1 MPKASAKCFW
11 VKDYKLGVDGGM
23 CARVA
28 VSGYNGACE
37 KHKDFIAAVAKTTGK
52 AYEELINGMK
62 TNPALA
68 EEIEVF
74 RKAAAKSLCYTMKAK
89 ANDEVLAAAL
99 KGLVLKDKANGN
111 DDEAEAAEEEA
122 AAVEEVPAAAAE

>member
-1 MPKASAKCFW
+1 MPKNNPKCFW
-11 VKDYKLGVDGGM
+11 VKDYKLGIDGGM
-23 CARVA
+23 CARLA

-37 KHKDFIAAVAKTTGK
+37 KHKDIIALVAKTTGE
-52 AYEELINGMK
+52 AYEGLINAMK
-62 TNPALA
+62 TNPAIA

-74 RKAAAKSLCYTMKAK
+74 RKAAAKSVCYGMKAK

-111 DDEAEAAEEEA
+111 DDDEGEPAEEA
-122 AAVEEVPAAAAE
+122 AAVEEVPAAAE